1 MTLLFTSRSR
11 PVQGAGPAPAFWAE
25 YKISPLS
32 VLSFA
37 NCAPTLGRGIG
48 QAPIIAAYR
57 RALPLLVWIYELP
70 FFVPIITGGKPRS
83 RFWAEYKISPLSV
96 RIFAGQPVQVGYHSP
111 PFRAGVGANTDP
123 HRPLQGQ
130 AQAAPPL
137 FAGCR
142 TFSACIKAA
151 AGRAPVYCKAQVAA
165 EGGRRRRF
173 ALRAKPT
180 AKPSSPPPC
189 GGRAACGAPRRVC
202 TRPGS
207 QPLPQ
212 QPQKLRLFHPAQG
225 TVPDPVRQ
233 HHRQLLALPL
243 FIRP

>member
-1 MTLLFTSRSR
+1 MTLLFLL
-11 PVQGAGPAPAFWAE
+11 PAPAFWAE

-37 NCAPTLGRGIG
+37 NCAPALGRGIG

-70 FFVPIITGGKPRS
+70 FFCSLLREESPAPA
-83 RFWAEYKISPLSV
+83 FWRNIKSARYRYGFLQGSP
-96 RIFAGQPVQVGYHSP
+96 FQVGYHSP

-165 EGGRRRRF
+165 EGDAAGVSPCGRNRRRSRR
-173 ALRAKPT
+173 ARPPRRGAGCLR
-180 AKPSSPPPC
+180 
-189 GGRAACGAPRRVC
+189 RPRRVC

-212 QPQKLRLFHPAQG
+212 QPQKLRPGHPAQG

>member
-1 MTLLFTSRSR
+1 MLGTGGRSCSRFL
-11 PVQGAGPAPAFWAE
+11 VG

-37 NCAPTLGRGIG
+37 NCAPALGRGIG

-57 RALPLLVWIYELP
+57 RALPLLVWIYELS

-83 RFWAEYKISPLSV
+83 RFWAEYKISPLLV
-96 RIFAGQPVQVGYHSP
+96 WIFAGQPIQVEYHSP

-123 HRPLQGQ
+123 RRSLQGQ
-130 AQAAPPL
+130 AHAAPRFLRDAAHFPP
-137 FAGCR
+137 A
-142 TFSACIKAA
+142 SKAA
-151 AGRAPVYCKAQVAA
+151 VGRAPVYCKAQAAA

-212 QPQKLRLFHPAQG
+212 QPHKLRLFHPAQG

-233 HHRQLLALPL
+233 HHRQLLGLPL

>member
-1 MTLLFTSRSR
+1 MDFFRAAPFGLDTGAGKPLSLLLIAGRSR
-11 PVQGAGPAPAFWAE
+11 FWFGYMNFPFLCRLLREESPSPA
-25 YKISPLS
+25 
-32 VLSFA
+32 
-37 NCAPTLGRGIG
+37 
-48 QAPIIAAYR
+48 
-57 RALPLLVWIYELP
+57 
-70 FFVPIITGGKPRS
+70 
-83 RFWAEYKISPLSV
+83 FWAEYKISPLSV

-111 PFRAGVGANTDP
+111 PFRAGVRGKYRSPPAAAGSSAS
-123 HRPLQGQ
+123 RP
-130 AQAAPPL
+130 PF

-165 EGGRRRRF
+165 EGGRRRLF
-173 ALRAKPT
+173 ALGAKPT
-180 AKPSSPPPC
+180 AKPSRPPPC
-189 GGRAACGAPRRVC
+189 GGRAACGAPRQVC

-212 QPQKLRLFHPAQG
+212 QSQKLRLGHFSQG
-225 TVPDPVRQ
+225 AVSDLVRQ

>member
-1 MTLLFTSRSR
+1 MPLSLLLIAGRSR
-11 PVQGAGPAPAFWAE
+11 FWFGYMNFPFLFRLLREESPSPA
-25 YKISPLS
+25 
-32 VLSFA
+32 
-37 NCAPTLGRGIG
+37 
-48 QAPIIAAYR
+48 
-57 RALPLLVWIYELP
+57 
-70 FFVPIITGGKPRS
+70 
-83 RFWAEYKISPLSV
+83 FWAEYKISPLSV

-123 HRPLQGQ
+123 RRPLQGQ
-130 AQAAPPL
+130 AQAAPAFCGIP
-137 FAGCR
+137 

-151 AGRAPVYCKAQVAA
+151 AGRAPVYCKAQVTA
-165 EGGRRRRF
+165 GGCRRRF

-207 QPLPQ
+207 QTLPQ
-212 QPQKLRLFHPAQG
+212 QPQKLRLGHFSQG
-225 TVPDPVRQ
+225 AVSDLVRQ

-243 FIRP
+243 FIHP